1 MFGPDSTYEA
11 AGGGTLRVKNDQG
24 EKLAGGGGDL
34 VLGGEGIQTKLD
46 WPIMGRAV
54 TISG

>member
-1 MFGPDSTYEA
+1 MFGPDSTYEV

-24 EKLAGGGGDL
+24 EKLGEGGGDL

-46 WPIMGRAV
+46 CLIKGRAV
-54 TISG
+54 TLSG